1 MCWEES
7 NSVRWGKG
15 AKDILI
21 CEDLTRDKFS
31 LHFKLI
37 FRNVRAK
44 EMEKS
49 GYAPGLEYSGQ
60 KREKK
65 KKNVPMTHDHGIYL
79 DNSTQQGSFR
89 VSMH

>member
-1 MCWEES
+1 
-7 NSVRWGKG
+7 
-15 AKDILI
+15 
-21 CEDLTRDKFS
+21 
-31 LHFKLI
+31 
-37 FRNVRAK
+37 
-44 EMEKS
+44 MEKS
-49 GYAPGLEYSGQ
+49 GYAPGLGYSGQ

>member
-7 NSVRWGKG
+7 NSVRRGKG

-31 LHFKLI
+31 LRFKLI
-37 FRNVRAK
+37 FHNVRAK

-49 GYAPGLEYSGQ
+49 GYAPGLGYSGQ

-65 KKNVPMTHDHGIYL
+65 KKNVPMTHDHRIYL